1 MSRPVEHDDGPLLDI
16 AAKLHVWGKA
26 PSRTKAF
33 EAALDQIVG
42 PMTSV
47 DRSRAIGR
55 LQKKKADYD
64 AAILRH
70 QEAKRVAQV
79 ALRRGD
85 VSAALATGHAFATL
99 APRDVAPDCP
109 AISGPVPSSLLGD
122 ALGVADSNVGRAV
135 IVGAGPVLPSLL
147 SAPTGTATRTP
158 AAFVAA
164 LRALASD
171 IEAGRVHVADVQ
183 AELTALLG
191 KVAQARRGGL
201 EEPGS

>member
-16 AAKLHVWGKA
+16 AAKLHVWGKV

-47 DRSRAIGR
+47 DRDYALGR
-55 LQKKKADYD
+55 LQKRKADYD
-64 AAILRH
+64 AAMKRH
-70 QEAKRVAQV
+70 QEAKQAAQD
-79 ALRRGD
+79 ALRQGD
-85 VSAALATGHAFATL
+85 VSAALATGHAFAML
-99 APRDVAPDCP
+99 APRDAAPDCP

-147 SAPTGTATRTP
+147 GSPTGTATRTP
-158 AAFVAA
+158 AAFAEA
-164 LRALASD
+164 LRALAVD
-171 IEAGRVHVADVQ
+171 IEAGTVPLRRVR

-191 KVAQARRGGL
+191 KAVQARRGAL